1 MGNDYYTLKTCA
13 RDLAKDFGLEL
24 SYGEAKQKAAR
35 YDLAQSH
42 GKNRDVETTAQ
53 RKETLTRLWR
63 ETETAEKFQIAARAA
78 GYVIAQ
84 GQRRAFVVVDL
95 DGQTHALAR
104 QIDGAK
110 TKDIKARLG
119 APETYP
125 TVETAKDEQHLRK
138 EQQTVSKQQ
147 RSDLSNELRR
157 MQKLRRMAQR
167 ADQLTETR
175 HARLQQ
181 KEAEMKRQH
190 VEEHT
195 ALLAK
200 KKNDDER
207 IALQRIQ
214 KRPKGVLKSICDA
227 IGITRILDWL
237 DHQEDEKRMR
247 EHQALTL
254 SLFRL
259 QMAERERY
267 QQRMIRMRQQERRE
281 AKSINHLA
289 RQLGS
294 EKVCLPSNDSR
305 HIQIVYRRRLFAF
318 AELSNGP
325 PVISAIRSA
334 KSDDM

>member
-1 MGNDYYTLKTCA
+1 MGNDYYTLRTCA
-13 RDLAKDFGLEL
+13 HDLAKNFGLEL
-24 SYGEAKQKAAR
+24 SFSEARQKDAK

-53 RKETLTRLWR
+53 RKETLTRLWH
-63 ETETAEKFQIAARAA
+63 ENETAEKFQVAARAA

-119 APETYP
+119 APDTYP
-125 TVETAKDEQHLRK
+125 TVETAKYEQHLQK
-138 EQQTVSKQQ
+138 DQQTVPKQQ
-147 RSDLSNELRR
+147 RCNLSKEQRQ

-175 HARLQQ
+175 HARLRQR
-181 KEAEMKRQH
+181 EAEMKRQH
-190 VEEHT
+190 VEEHN

-200 KKNDDER
+200 KKKDDEC

-214 KRPKGVLKSICDA
+214 KRPKGVLKAVCDA

-237 DHQEDEKRMR
+237 DHQEDEKRIR
-247 EHQALTL
+247 EHQVQTL

-259 QMAERERY
+259 QMAERERH
-267 QQRMIRMRQQERRE
+267 QQRLIRVRQQERRE

-294 EKVCLPSNDSR
+294 EKSMPAIKRQQAHSN
-305 HIQIVYRRRLFAF
+305 RLEPKALRF
-318 AELSNGP
+318 
-325 PVISAIRSA
+325 R
-334 KSDDM
+334 